1 MLNELTIE
9 ANEESFV
16 IVLQHGG
23 NDMHANDLFC
33 SLYHSAI
40 NVVVVVVVV
49 VYCRMRIRLESPT
62 RQRTAPELQHLVC
75 D

>member
-1 MLNELTIE
+1 
-9 ANEESFV
+9 
-16 IVLQHGG
+16 
-23 NDMHANDLFC
+23 MHANDLFC

-49 VYCRMRIRLESPT
+49 VVVYYRMRIRLESPT

>member
-1 MLNELTIE
+1 
-9 ANEESFV
+9 
-16 IVLQHGG
+16 
-23 NDMHANDLFC
+23 MHANDLFC

-49 VYCRMRIRLESPT
+49 YYRMRIRLESPT

>member
-1 MLNELTIE
+1 
-9 ANEESFV
+9 
-16 IVLQHGG
+16 
-23 NDMHANDLFC
+23 MHANDLFC

-49 VYCRMRIRLESPT
+49 VVYYRMRIRLESPT